1 MWLSADHSSVRQNIM
16 RALVLSGG
24 GNRGPLELGAAR
36 VLFESGF
43 KPDLIVGTS
52 AGAINGVF
60 LAIDP
65 TPAQTEMGGE
75 LGRAAGERRLFN
87 GSPSRSLM
95 RLLRGADYLTDNRKL
110 GAYMRSVLP
119 SNVRT
124 FGDLRVPLYV
134 VISHLASQ
142 TMFYYGDDPGAD
154 LIDAALLSAAV
165 PGFFPPLVHNGHKF
179 TDGGPVSNLP
189 VTLAIARGATEIYA
203 IDLGFEADPNKQI
216 NGSFAI
222 SGFCG
227 SYLLHKKMLHELGM
241 AMSLPGVSIHHVPI
255 YEFQNVPLGDF
266 SKVPPMIDAGERVMR
281 AYLEQPQPNVVR
293 HPRAFG
299 PDDLPE
305 GPPGARFFD
314 PMAVLG
320 RQ

>member
-1 MWLSADHSSVRQNIM
+1 M

-65 TPAQTEMGGE
+65 TPAQTEKGGA
-75 LGRAAGERRLFN
+75 LWRDAGPRKLFN
-87 GSPSRSLM
+87 GSPSRALV
-95 RLLRGADYLTDNRKL
+95 RLLRGSDYLTDNRKL
-110 GAYMRSVLP
+110 GAYMRAVLP
-119 SNVRT
+119 PNVRT
-124 FGDLRVPLYV
+124 FGDLRVPLYI

-142 TMFYYGDDPGAD
+142 TMYYYGDDPGAD

-179 TDGGPVSNLP
+179 TDGGPVGNLP

-203 IDLGFEADPNKQI
+203 IDLGFEADPNNQI
-216 NGSFAI
+216 SGAFAI

-227 SYLLHKKMLHELGM
+227 SYLLHKKMLLELGL
-241 AMSLPGVSIHHVPI
+241 AMQIPGVAIHHVPI
-255 YEFQNVPLGDF
+255 YDFQSVSLGDF
-266 SKVPPMIDAGERVMR
+266 SKVDPMIKAGARAMR

-299 PDDLPE
+299 PDELPE

-314 PMAVLG
+314 PLAVLG
-320 RQ
+320 RNV